1 MRFMS
6 TLDPIFDLSVTLGE
20 SRSDLVAAA
29 WGEWSDCRRKMND
42 LSDME
47 QSDMEQNER
56 FVRHGIGRSTSRP
69 PSCRRDYRKI
79 GAVVPWS
86 AGADFASVVAES

>member
-1 MRFMS
+1 VQSASAICDLILHRDTLMRFVS

-29 WGEWSDCRRKMND
+29 WAEWSDCRRKMND

-47 QSDMEQNER
+47 L
-56 FVRHGIGRSTSRP
+56 VGRHHVLQAAEGITAKSEHWFR
-69 PSCRRDYRKI
+69 
-79 GAVVPWS
+79 GAQGLISP
-86 AGADFASVVAES
+86 A